1 MQRLLYSLKDQ
12 SVSFDLLIV
21 DSGSTDGSLELALR
35 YCLHVERI
43 TTMEFNHGGTRQM
56 MVDKYPGYD
65 IYIYLT
71 QDVELV
77 DSYSIENI
85 ISPFA
90 DPNIGAVCGR
100 QLPHHNAT
108 PAAQHARYF
117 NYPEVSQV
125 KSVDDIPDMGI
136 KAAFMSNSF
145 AAYRSKALS
154 SVGGFPKDVILS
166 EDMYLAARIL
176 FTQWKVAYKA
186 DAQCR
191 HSHNYS
197 YGEEFRRYF
206 DLGVFHIRES
216 WIQQNFGNVGGE
228 GIRFVKEELKFL
240 GFRKLGLWPSAI
252 LRNALKLLAYE
263 LGQYERYIPIKLKR
277 LMSMNKPYWD
287 APP

>member
-125 KSVDDIPDMGI
+125 KSVDDIPEVGI
-136 KAAFMSNSF
+136 KTVFMSNSF
-145 AAYRSKALS
+145 AAYRAIALRKA
-154 SVGGFPKDVILS
+154 GGFPENVIFG
-166 EDMYLAARIL
+166 EDMFVAASMIMSG
-176 FTQWKVAYKA
+176 WKIAYSA
-186 DAQCR
+186 NAQCR
-191 HSHNYS
+191 HSHDYS

-206 DLGVFHIRES
+206 DVGVFHAREFWIR
-216 WIQQNFGNVGGE
+216 NTFGQAGGE
-228 GIRFVKEELKFL
+228 GLRFVKSELKFL
-240 GFRKLGLWPSAI
+240 GLRKFYLWPLATF
-252 LRNALKLLAYE
+252 RNAVKLLAYK
-263 LGQYERYIPIKLKR
+263 LGQNECYMPIKLKR
-277 LMSMNKPYWD
+277 IVSMNKRYWD
-287 APP
+287 ASQ